1 MAEQIVNVSP
11 GTVRVRG
18 TRDGIVL
25 SLPEDTP
32 SDIIIAQI
40 CESVDQGEGF
50 FRNSQVILDYGRRHP
65 DETEIQAIERALGG
79 YGIAVRSYHASRL
92 DDRAALT
99 EMGKRQL
106 RVVGKSSRPPRRRE
120 ETVDERQ
127 ATYVRRTLRSGASLY
142 SEGDLVVVGD
152 VNPGAQVIAAGDVVV
167 WGALRGTVH
176 AGSGGDREAMICALS
191 LQPTQ
196 LRIGT
201 LVARP
206 PDDEEYVVAEPQ
218 RAYVDGSSI
227 VVEAWRGSERRGR

>member
-25 SLPEDTP
+25 SLPEDIP
-32 SDIIIAQI
+32 SEIIIAQI
-40 CESVDQGEGF
+40 CESVDQGGDF
-50 FRNSQVILDYGRRHP
+50 FRNSQVILDYGRRPP
-65 DETEIQAIERALGG
+65 DEAEIRAIELALGG
-79 YGIAVRSYHASRL
+79 YGITVRSFHASRF

-99 EMGKRQL
+99 ELGKRQL
-106 RVVGKSSRPPRRRE
+106 RVVGRSSRPARRE
-120 ETVDERQ
+120 EVVEERQ
-127 ATYVRRTLRSGASLY
+127 ALYVRRTLRSGASL
-142 SEGDLVVVGD
+142 SSDGDLVVIGD
-152 VNPGAQVIAAGDVVV
+152 VNPGAQVTAAGDVIV

-176 AGSGGDREAMICALS
+176 AGSGGDRGAMICALS

-227 VVEAWRGSERRGR
+227 VVEAWRGNERRGR